1 MGAIV
6 SRAQYDRVLQ
16 YVESAKR
23 EGARL
28 LCGGGPPADPELRD
42 GFFIEPTI
50 FADVEPTMRIA
61 REEIFGPILSVLRW
75 SDPEALI
82 REVNATP
89 YGLTCSI
96 WTDDLGSAHR
106 VAARVEAGYIW
117 INQVSRHLLGTPF
130 GGYKQ
135 SGLGREECLEE
146 LLSFTRE
153 KHIHVNLARR
163 APGSLA

>member
-1 MGAIV
+1 
-6 SRAQYDRVLQ
+6 
-16 YVESAKR
+16 
-23 EGARL
+23 
-28 LCGGGPPADPELRD
+28 
-42 GFFIEPTI
+42 
-50 FADVEPTMRIA
+50 
-61 REEIFGPILSVLRW
+61 VLRW
-75 SDPEALI
+75 SDSEALI

-96 WTDDLGSAHR
+96 WTDDLGAAHR